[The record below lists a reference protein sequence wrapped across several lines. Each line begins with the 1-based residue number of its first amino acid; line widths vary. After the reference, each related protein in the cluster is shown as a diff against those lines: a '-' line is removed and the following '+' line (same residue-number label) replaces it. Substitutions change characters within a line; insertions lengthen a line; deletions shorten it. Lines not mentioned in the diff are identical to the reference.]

1 MNQATHGGSS
11 RLAVLLCVIVAAAIM
26 VGCGASTSSS
36 PSGSSGFP
44 SGDASALAG
53 ELSSAAAGGMVSSTS
68 AGISKDIRMV
78 SSTSAAIAKEIHDHP
93 DSITC
98 NASGCMVNVPLDY
111 TVNCTAGGSMH
122 LSGDIDGS
130 INSSGTGILQFQA
143 DIAILD
149 WACIEGYNIASS
161 PEISITGNFSFIN
174 GAPATTQEIVIGGG
188 FNWGS
193 SAADFCSINLTTNF
207 NSNGSGD
214 TSGTLCGNSINMSFA
229 AQQSDDEHTAHMNRV
244 WR

>member
-1 MNQATHGGSS
+1 MTQGTRGGAS
-11 RLAVLLCVIVAAAIM
+11 RFAVLLCVIVVAAIM

-36 PSGSSGFP
+36 SSGSSGFP
-44 SGDASALAG
+44 SADSSAFAE

-68 AGISKDIRMV
+68 AALS
-78 SSTSAAIAKEIHDHP
+78 KEIRVHP
-93 DSITC
+93 DDITC
-98 NASGCMVNVPLDY
+98 NASGCIVDVPLDY
-111 TVNCTAGGSMH
+111 TVNCTTGGSMH

-149 WACIEGYNIASS
+149 WTCIEGYNIASS

-174 GAPATTQEIVIGGG
+174 GAPATTQELVIGGG

-193 SAADFCSINLTTNF
+193 SSADSCSINLTTNF
-207 NSNGSGD
+207 NSDGSGD
-214 TSGTLCGNSINMSFA
+214 TSGTLCGNSINISFSP
-229 AQQSDDEHTAHMNRV
+229 QQSDDKNTAHMNMV